1 MQPAEL
7 FSSSA
12 AAAARASRY
21 LSFSRRKYFFS
32 LCRVHYSLFLSL
44 VLERSRSLFQT
55 VTGDSGKV
63 SILFRRTNMETIK
76 TFLCKLISYP
86 VKDTEVPETEKEKS
100 LKKRKRSLSDLA
112 STSKK
117 PRLEYCERRQC
128 HSSTSSFDFNNW
140 VVEKE
145 KNLKE
150 NIEERKA
157 RCNFRKCTLL
167 KSIDTWTEYYSRKER
182 EIKDDRKGT
191 KGSLKSPCVQ
201 LNNKVSIWK
210 GDITSLVIDA
220 IVNAANESLMGGGGV
235 DGAIHSASGKFL
247 KQECMTLR
255 PCLTGQA
262 VITGGYDLP
271 AKYVIHTVGPR
282 GEDPDKL
289 RSCYENSLKYLLE
302 NELKS
307 IAFPCVSTGIYGYP
321 NDKAAEVV
329 LKTVREWLEK
339 NNEKVERV
347 IFCLFL
353 EKDIRIYEEKMQ
365 LYFPIPS
372 NETGKAGQDEPKVF
386 IYYLL
391 FQGSPL
397 LKSENRY
404 GSTWEIV
411 DARTHGTTS
420 LSSLD
425 TCGDQEEIDK
435 WVITCDSDHNEGSSK
450 ALFELNKNGNGLFH
464 GHLSTKLP
472 KDGIVKDAGY
482 VNLRSPRLMK
492 SFKRPIPYDLS
503 RYTHLVLR
511 VRGDGRTYMLNFQM
525 DMTFDIHWDDVYN
538 FALYTRG
545 GPYWQVAKIPFSRF
559 YRAFKGRVQDKQ
571 DSLILD
577 KIAHFGITL
586 GDGNSGCFQLEID
599 YIGAMYDMNHEEE
612 FAWEM
617 YKAEP
622 YTVGV

>member
-1 MQPAEL
+1 MALSLRRGTWSQVCRGRPNLASKLYLTILSPVVFHSHILASSPNLHGISTDTLKFTTLFLGTNKKVNLTGLSVYSPRSSGSSGVNNNISIGGKGESVQATGFIRKNQCETGLLFGLHISFSKFNTTFNPIRSFRTWEPSTKVLHAKKSRGEMSNLKVDPAAPDSIKKSP
-7 FSSSA
+7 SSGSDSPDSMGSA
-12 AAAARASRY
+12 ASARSSPQGIREDVAPN
-21 LSFSRRKYFFS
+21 
-32 LCRVHYSLFLSL
+32 
-44 VLERSRSLFQT
+44 EREPMW
-55 VTGDSGKV
+55 K
-63 SILFRRTNMETIK
+63 IK
-76 TFLCKLISYP
+76 
-86 VKDTEVPETEKEKS
+86 
-100 LKKRKRSLSDLA
+100 
-112 STSKK
+112 
-117 PRLEYCERRQC
+117 
-128 HSSTSSFDFNNW
+128 
-140 VVEKE
+140 KE

-150 NIEERKA
+150 SIEERKA

-167 KSIDTWTEYYSRKER
+167 KSIDTWPEYYSRKER

-302 NELKS
+302 NKLKS

-329 LKTVREWLEK
+329 LKTVRDWLEK

-372 NETGKAGQDEPKVF
+372 NETGKAGQDEPKVKP
-386 IYYLL
+386 
-391 FQGSPL
+391 Q
-397 LKSENRY
+397 K
-404 GSTWEIV
+404 
-411 DARTHGTTS
+411 
-420 LSSLD
+420 
-425 TCGDQEEIDK
+425 
-435 WVITCDSDHNEGSSK
+435 
-450 ALFELNKNGNGLFH
+450 
-464 GHLSTKLP
+464 
-472 KDGIVKDAGY
+472 
-482 VNLRSPRLMK
+482 
-492 SFKRPIPYDLS
+492 
-503 RYTHLVLR
+503 
-511 VRGDGRTYMLNFQM
+511 
-525 DMTFDIHWDDVYN
+525 
-538 FALYTRG
+538 
-545 GPYWQVAKIPFSRF
+545 
-559 YRAFKGRVQDKQ
+559 
-571 DSLILD
+571 
-577 KIAHFGITL
+577 
-586 GDGNSGCFQLEID
+586 
-599 YIGAMYDMNHEEE
+599 
-612 FAWEM
+612 EM
-617 YKAEP
+617 
-622 YTVGV
+622 

>member
-21 LSFSRRKYFFS
+21 LSFSSVSSS
-32 LCRVHYSLFLSL
+32 LLSL
-44 VLERSRSLFQT
+44 SLACVGT
-55 VTGDSGKV
+55 VAFLV
-63 SILFRRTNMETIK
+63 SDCHWRQRKRTNMETIK

-397 LKSENRY
+397 LKSEKY

>member
-1 MQPAEL
+1 
-7 FSSSA
+7 
-12 AAAARASRY
+12 
-21 LSFSRRKYFFS
+21 
-32 LCRVHYSLFLSL
+32 
-44 VLERSRSLFQT
+44 
-55 VTGDSGKV
+55 
-63 SILFRRTNMETIK
+63 MEKIK
-76 TFLCKLISYP
+76 TFLCKLISFP
-86 VKDTEVPETEKEKS
+86 TKDTQLPGTMLSETEEKS
-100 LKKRKRSLSDLA
+100 KSFKKRKCSFSDEA
-112 STSKK
+112 VSISKK
-117 PRLEYCERRQC
+117 SRLEDCEARRC
-128 HSSTSSFDFNNW
+128 HLPNSSLDFYSNW
-140 VVEKE
+140 VIEKE

-150 NIEERKA
+150 SIEERKA

-167 KSIDTWTEYYSRKER
+167 KSIDTWPEYYSRKER

-302 NELKS
+302 NKLKS

-329 LKTVREWLEK
+329 LKTVRDWLEK

-372 NETGKAGQDEPKVF
+372 NETGKAGQDEPKVKP
-386 IYYLL
+386 
-391 FQGSPL
+391 Q
-397 LKSENRY
+397 K
-404 GSTWEIV
+404 
-411 DARTHGTTS
+411 
-420 LSSLD
+420 
-425 TCGDQEEIDK
+425 
-435 WVITCDSDHNEGSSK
+435 
-450 ALFELNKNGNGLFH
+450 
-464 GHLSTKLP
+464 
-472 KDGIVKDAGY
+472 
-482 VNLRSPRLMK
+482 
-492 SFKRPIPYDLS
+492 
-503 RYTHLVLR
+503 
-511 VRGDGRTYMLNFQM
+511 
-525 DMTFDIHWDDVYN
+525 
-538 FALYTRG
+538 
-545 GPYWQVAKIPFSRF
+545 
-559 YRAFKGRVQDKQ
+559 
-571 DSLILD
+571 
-577 KIAHFGITL
+577 
-586 GDGNSGCFQLEID
+586 
-599 YIGAMYDMNHEEE
+599 
-612 FAWEM
+612 EM
-617 YKAEP
+617 
-622 YTVGV
+622 